1 MVSDRYSD
9 GNGNDAI
16 VEEDLVSV
24 MATGIDANLEVQG
37 GRVVG

>member
-9 GNGNDAI
+9 GNGNDVI

-24 MATGIDANLEVQG
+24 MARGIDANLEAQG
-37 GRVVG
+37 GCVVG